1 MYVIRV
7 DFPDEDKYAYV
18 TNNEGEL
25 KKFCTRE
32 EAEKVAM
39 TYAGNPIVIE
49 REDDESVPWSI

>member
-7 DFPDEDKYAYV
+7 DFPDEDKYTYV
-18 TNNEGEL
+18 TNDEDEL
-25 KKFCTRE
+25 RKFYTRE

-49 REDDESVPWSI
+49 REENESVPWSL

>member
-25 KKFCTRE
+25 KKFCTRA
-32 EAEKVAM
+32 EAEKVAI